1 MSKNC
6 YITTPIYYASGKVH
20 IGNSYSTIACDTF
33 ARYHRLKGDNT
44 YFLTGMDEH
53 GQKIENVA
61 KEKGVTPQEFVNDIA
76 KFTKGFDLKLLS
88 MSKNRTNITKP
99 IIMMGP
105 FMMARLE

>member
-6 YITTPIYYASGKVH
+6 YITTPIYYASGRVH

-61 KEKGVTPQEFVNDIA
+61 KEKNQLGNFFVA
-76 KFTKGFDLKLLS
+76 SKYPYAGLLDAFL
-88 MSKNRTNITKP
+88 SKTNNTFP
-99 IIMMGP
+99 LSLP
-105 FMMARLE
+105 NLLENASFNILSDA